1 MGGIEGWVAMAR
13 QIYYLKITLTD
24 VEPAVWRRVALP
36 GAYTL
41 DRVHRVIQL
50 AMGWQDCHLHSFD
63 IGTVQYGQPDPDGL
77 LDLRD
82 EIDTRLDD
90 LAAKDDRFAYT
101 YDFGDWWE
109 HQVLVEDVLLAEPD
123 GRYPTCLDG
132 AGACPPEDVG
142 GTYGFERF
150 RAAMADRGHPEHDA
164 LRSWYGRSY
173 DPGAFDAARATA
185 LLRRMA

>member
-1 MGGIEGWVAMAR
+1 MAR
-13 QIYYLKITLTD
+13 QIYYLKITLAD
-24 VEPAVWRRVALP
+24 VTPPVWRRVAVP

-63 IGTVQYGQPDPDGL
+63 VGTVQYGQPDPDGL
-77 LDLRD
+77 LDMRD
-82 EIDTRLDD
+82 EIDSRLDD
-90 LAAKDDRFAYT
+90 VVAKDDRFGYT

-109 HQVLVEDVLLAEPD
+109 HQVTVEDVLLADADE
-123 GRYPTCLDG
+123 RYPWCLDG

-142 GTYGFERF
+142 GTYGYERF
-150 RAAMADRGHPEHDA
+150 LAAIAEYSHPEHA
-164 LRSWYGRSY
+164 EIREWYGRDF
-173 DPGAFDAARATA
+173 DPRAFDPDRATA